1 MGSNRIAPMPT
12 TPAKN
17 TADIAIEMQPTHLST
32 GSLHS
37 QAAQTEPDNNDQSM
51 VYALSKSSGYTW
63 IQILYKT
70 IRLTDKNFTLH
81 SQSTFL
87 KPFPWLF
94 YSVTDGRIISR
105 TTEQGCVRGDKF

>member
-37 QAAQTEPDNNDQSM
+37 QAAQTEPDNNDQSV
-51 VYALSKSSGYTW
+51 VYALSKSSGYAW
-63 IQILYKT
+63 IQIIIFFTKQYK
-70 IRLTDKNFTLH
+70 INWQKFYAALSVYLLRTL
-81 SQSTFL
+81 SLAFL
-87 KPFPWLF
+87 QYNRWKD
-94 YSVTDGRIISR
+94 Y
-105 TTEQGCVRGDKF
+105 K

>member
-17 TADIAIEMQPTHLST
+17 TADIAIEMQPTNLST

-37 QAAQTEPDNNDQSM
+37 QAAQTEPDNNDQS
-51 VYALSKSSGYTW
+51 VAYALSKSSGYAW
-63 IQILYKT
+63 IKLYSLQT
-70 IRLTDKNFTLH
+70 IKLTDKNFTLH

-87 KPFPWLF
+87 EPFPWLF

-105 TTEQGCVRGDKF
+105 TTDQGCVQM